1 MKMFYRTAAVV
12 LALVMAAAV
21 LVGCTNRQQEAVT
34 IYETDLLK
42 IERQG
47 AETRIA
53 DLVGNDTYTFTTHRT
68 RTSKDAVQYVQKAKT
83 TAHTDTI
90 TISTVHGIIIVT
102 TADGTTVY
110 IK

>member
-1 MKMFYRTAAVV
+1 MKMFYKTAAVV

-21 LVGCTNRQQEAVT
+21 LVGCTNGQQEAVT

-53 DLVGNDTYTFTTHRT
+53 DLVDDSAYTFTTHRT
-68 RTSKDAVQYVQKAKT
+68 RTSKDAAQYVQEAQTTAKT
-83 TAHTDTI
+83 ETI
-90 TISTVHGIIIVT
+90 EIKTVHGIIIVT
-102 TADGTTVY
+102 TAAGTIYV
-110 IK
+110 K